1 MIQPV
6 AVLPR
11 LAPMTTPIAC
21 VKEISPALTKP
32 IRVTVVAVED
42 WASAVIKAPDAKA
55 LMGLPVKASRI
66 CLREPPAKAT
76 SPSDS
81 SIMPIRKRPSPPK
94 KGKRVSSIK
103 ECEQRNKWQIPAGKV
118 GQKAGCC
125 IIASYA
131 VCGVKFLSVAN
142 RIFMEAHVANAA
154 PLNFFVYKC
163 AWVFIAKERAM
174 WIFVRA

>member
-1 MIQPV
+1 TFSPRPVMIQPV

-11 LAPMTTPIAC
+11 LAPMTPPIAC
-21 VKEISPALTKP
+21 VKEISPALRKP

-66 CLREPPAKAT
+66 CLRTPPAKAT

-81 SIMPIRKRPSPPK
+81 SIMPIRNRPSPPT

-103 ECEQRNKWQIPAGKV
+103 ECEQRNKRQIPAGKV
-118 GQKAGCC
+118 GAESWKLHYRQLRCLWSEILECC
-125 IIASYA
+125 KQDIYGSACCKCSTS
-131 VCGVKFLSVAN
+131 L
-142 RIFMEAHVANAA
+142 
-154 PLNFFVYKC
+154 FFCV
-163 AWVFIAKERAM
+163 
-174 WIFVRA
+174 